1 MMEDNLDFR
10 NTTIGIIG
18 LGLIG
23 GSLAMAVK
31 KKYGSRIF
39 AVDRN
44 KEILSSALERKI
56 IDGYF
61 DNGEEF
67 LGSCDIVIIALYP
80 QSIIDFIV
88 SNMKFFKRNS
98 IIMDTAGIKHE
109 LVTKVQSILRED
121 LEFIGT
127 HPMCG
132 KAESGFEAAESRI
145 FENSNY
151 IITPTDKNTVKTL
164 DIVNTLVKSIGC
176 KNVIELN
183 TKVHDEIIAYTSQ
196 LPHVLAVAL
205 INSSD
210 YFKEKLDTLI
220 GGSYRDATRVAAIN
234 GELWCDLLINNSD
247 NLLSA
252 IDKFETQLKILKD
265 AVENKDKLGLMEEF
279 SRSCTLRKEIN

>member
-1 MMEDNLDFR
+1 MMEDNADFK
-10 NTTIGIIG
+10 NSTIGIIG

-23 GSLAMAVK
+23 GSFAMSIK

-39 AVDRN
+39 ALDRN
-44 KEILSSALERKI
+44 KKILSSALERKI
-56 IDGYF
+56 IDEYF

-67 LGSCDIVIIALYP
+67 LDNCDIVIIALYP
-80 QSIIDFIV
+80 QSIVNFIEN
-88 SNMKFFKRNS
+88 NMKFFKRNS

-132 KAESGFEAAESRI
+132 KEESGFEAAESRI

-151 IITPTDKNTVKTL
+151 IITPTDKNTDKNLNVIKSL
-164 DIVNTLVKSIGC
+164 IKSIGC
-176 KNVIELN
+176 KNVIELS
-183 TKVHDEIIAYTSQ
+183 TKEHDEIIAYTSQ

-205 INSSD
+205 MNSCD
-210 YFKEKLDTLI
+210 YSKQKLKTLI

-252 IDKFETQLKILKD
+252 IDKFEEQLKFLKD
-265 AVENKDKLGLMEEF
+265 AVENKDKLVLMKEF
-279 SRSCTLRKEIN
+279 EHSYNLRKEIG